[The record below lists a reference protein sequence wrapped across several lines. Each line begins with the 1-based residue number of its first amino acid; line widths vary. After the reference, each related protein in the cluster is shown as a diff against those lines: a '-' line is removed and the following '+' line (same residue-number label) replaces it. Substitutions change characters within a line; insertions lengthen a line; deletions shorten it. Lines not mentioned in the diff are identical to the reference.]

1 VVLFSVLTIAGVKI
15 RYLLIGVV
23 LTVLMVLIAAQIGL
37 IHGYQLQRLT
47 DFFNP
52 NSASAKSS
60 SDAGSVYS
68 LSLAETAI
76 GAGGLRG
83 TGLFNGAVT
92 SLKYVPES
100 YSDSIF
106 SAVGEQ
112 LGFLGSVVM
121 LGLFGLIA
129 ARMFRAIQIAGDLT
143 GRIICGGALAFLVF
157 SVFQNVGM
165 WIGLM
170 PITGIPL
177 PFISY
182 GGSALLAFF
191 AAIGLV
197 ANVEMR
203 RRSFR

>member
-1 VVLFSVLTIAGVKI
+1 
-15 RYLLIGVV
+15 
-23 LTVLMVLIAAQIGL
+23 
-37 IHGYQLQRLT
+37 
-47 DFFNP
+47 
-52 NSASAKSS
+52 
-60 SDAGSVYS
+60 
-68 LSLAETAI
+68 
-76 GAGGLRG
+76 
-83 TGLFNGAVT
+83 
-92 SLKYVPES
+92 VPQD

-106 SAVGEQ
+106 SALGEQ
-112 LGFLGSVVM
+112 LGFLGSAVM
-121 LGLFGLIA
+121 LGFFAVIA
-129 ARMFRAIQIAGDLT
+129 ARIFRGIQLAGDVT
-143 GRIICGGALAFLVF
+143 GRIICGGSLAFIVF

-177 PFISY
+177 PFISN